1 MKQEISRPNLNQ
13 IKNYQKKL
21 QLIRDESSNIVVGQE
36 EVINGL
42 LRALLCD
49 GHVLLEGIPG
59 IAKTLIVRT
68 LAKVTGC
75 QYSRIQFTADLLP
88 TDIVG
93 LTVYIKEKDEFRI
106 NKGPVFA
113 NFIIAD
119 EINRSPPKT
128 QSAMLEA
135 MQEKQVTI
143 GNNTYKL
150 PDPFFVMATQNPIES
165 SGVYPLPEAQIDRF
179 LFKIKIIYPKL
190 HEENQILTKNITLK
204 RFEEIKL
211 KEVTNPKEIVKM
223 QDFTKKIYLSK
234 DVENYIVKLVD
245 ATRNP
250 NKYKINLGQY
260 IEWGCSPRASIGL
273 YIASKA
279 EALIQGHNFVTPAH
293 VKAVAYDVMR
303 HRMILNYEGQA
314 ENIKTESI
322 ISEVLSKVPIP

>member
-1 MKQEISRPNLNQ
+1 MKQEVSRPNLNQ

-143 GNNTYKL
+143 GNETYKL

>member
-1 MKQEISRPNLNQ
+1 MKQEVSRPNLNQ

-106 NKGPVFA
+106 NKGPIFA

-128 QSAMLEA
+128 QGAMLEA

-234 DVENYIVKLVD
+234 DVENYIVKF
-245 ATRNP
+245 
-250 NKYKINLGQY
+250 K
-260 IEWGCSPRASIGL
+260 
-273 YIASKA
+273 
-279 EALIQGHNFVTPAH
+279 
-293 VKAVAYDVMR
+293 
-303 HRMILNYEGQA
+303 
-314 ENIKTESI
+314 
-322 ISEVLSKVPIP
+322 

>member
-113 NFIIAD
+113 NFII
-119 EINRSPPKT
+119 N
-128 QSAMLEA
+128 
-135 MQEKQVTI
+135 
-143 GNNTYKL
+143 
-150 PDPFFVMATQNPIES
+150 
-165 SGVYPLPEAQIDRF
+165 
-179 LFKIKIIYPKL
+179 
-190 HEENQILTKNITLK
+190 
-204 RFEEIKL
+204 
-211 KEVTNPKEIVKM
+211 
-223 QDFTKKIYLSK
+223 
-234 DVENYIVKLVD
+234 
-245 ATRNP
+245 
-250 NKYKINLGQY
+250 
-260 IEWGCSPRASIGL
+260 
-273 YIASKA
+273 
-279 EALIQGHNFVTPAH
+279 
-293 VKAVAYDVMR
+293 
-303 HRMILNYEGQA
+303 
-314 ENIKTESI
+314 
-322 ISEVLSKVPIP
+322 